1 MVGQMSKSSQL
12 SLSTFGLLSFFF
24 YFISFASAQV
34 YHIEDDYEAA
44 PAEVASCIKSS
55 ASWESFKESDCGL
68 EAKAIELDGKVETKE
83 FFALTK
89 GPCGWGA
96 SSAPIW
102 LVQPD
107 RKDGKAA
114 LDCVL
119 FTSSGIQIEVKPSTK
134 KSNAGNSYSDFF
146 YSPREDMGEQ
156 KVTRFRF
163 DGNAYKAQ

>member
-12 SLSTFGLLSFFF
+12 SLFTFGLLSFFF

-119 FTSSGIQIEVKPSTK
+119 FTSSGIQIEVKSSTK
-134 KSNAGNSYSDFF
+134 KSNAAHSYSNILF
-146 YSPREDMGEQ
+146 SPRPDMGDQQTFE
-156 KVTRFRF
+156 FHF
-163 DGNAYKAQ
+163 DGKSYTAN